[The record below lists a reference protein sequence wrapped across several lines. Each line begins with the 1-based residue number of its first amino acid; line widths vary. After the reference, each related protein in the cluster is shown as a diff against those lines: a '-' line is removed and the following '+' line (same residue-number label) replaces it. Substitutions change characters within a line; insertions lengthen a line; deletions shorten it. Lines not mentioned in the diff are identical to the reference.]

1 LILVKSEV
9 YTMKLRYDFSVM
21 EMDGEY
27 MAVPVGEN
35 AGSFN
40 GMLRM
45 NEVSA
50 EILDLLKEDTTPEA
64 VHRILRERYPD
75 SDDREIGEALT
86 SFLNQLI
93 REGLLIAP

>member
-1 LILVKSEV
+1 
-9 YTMKLRYDFSVM
+9 MKLRYEFSVM

-35 AGSFN
+35 AGNFN

-45 NEVSA
+45 NHVSA

-64 VHRILRERYPD
+64 VHQILRERYPD
-75 SDDREIGEALT
+75 SADREIGEALT
-86 SFLNQLI
+86 AFLNQLI

>member
-1 LILVKSEV
+1 
-9 YTMKLRYDFSVM
+9 MKLRYEFSVM

-75 SDDREIGEALT
+75 SDDREIGEALA

>member
-1 LILVKSEV
+1 
-9 YTMKLRYDFSVM
+9 MKLRYEFSVM

-75 SDDREIGEALT
+75 SDDREIGEALA

-93 REGLLIAP
+93 RDGLLIAP

>member
-1 LILVKSEV
+1 
-9 YTMKLRYDFSVM
+9 MKLRYEFSVM

-50 EILDLLKEDTTPEA
+50 EILDLLKEDTTPDA

>member
-1 LILVKSEV
+1 
-9 YTMKLRYDFSVM
+9 MKLRYELSVM

-27 MAVPVGEN
+27 MAVPVGDGAEH
-35 AGSFN
+35 FN

-45 NEVSA
+45 NDVSA
-50 EILDLLKEDTTPEA
+50 EILNLLKEDTTPEA

-75 SDDREIGEALT
+75 SDDREIGEQLAP
-86 SFLNQLI
+86 FLNQLI

>member
-1 LILVKSEV
+1 V
-9 YTMKLRYDFSVM
+9 KLRYEFSVM

-64 VHRILRERYPD
+64 VHHILRERYPD
-75 SDDREIGEALT
+75 SDDQEIGEALAA
-86 SFLNQLI
+86 FLNQLI

>member
-1 LILVKSEV
+1 
-9 YTMKLRYDFSVM
+9 MKLRYEFSVM

-75 SDDREIGEALT
+75 SDDREIGEVLT
-86 SFLNQLI
+86 GFLNHLI
-93 REGLLIAP
+93 REDLLIAP

>member
-1 LILVKSEV
+1 
-9 YTMKLRYDFSVM
+9 MKLRYEFSVM

-35 AGSFN
+35 AGTFN

-75 SDDREIGEALT
+75 SDDREIGEALAA
-86 SFLNQLI
+86 FLNQLI

>member
-1 LILVKSEV
+1 
-9 YTMKLRYDFSVM
+9 MKLRYEFSVM

-64 VHRILRERYPD
+64 VHRILQERYPD

-86 SFLNQLI
+86 AFLNQLI

>member
-1 LILVKSEV
+1 
-9 YTMKLRYDFSVM
+9 MKLRYEFSVM

-75 SDDREIGEALT
+75 SDDREIGEQLAG
-86 SFLNQLI
+86 FLNQLI

>member
-1 LILVKSEV
+1 
-9 YTMKLRYDFSVM
+9 MKLRYEFSVM

-45 NEVSA
+45 NQVSA

-64 VHRILRERYPD
+64 VHQILRERYPD

-86 SFLNQLI
+86 AFLNQLI

>member
-1 LILVKSEV
+1 
-9 YTMKLRYDFSVM
+9 MKLRYEFSVM

-27 MAVPVGEN
+27 MAVPVSEN
-35 AGSFN
+35 AGSLN

-50 EILDLLKEDTTPEA
+50 EILDLLKDDTTPEA

-75 SDDREIGEALT
+75 SDDREIGEVLT
-86 SFLNQLI
+86 GFLNHLI

>member
-1 LILVKSEV
+1 
-9 YTMKLRYDFSVM
+9 MKLRYDFSVM

-86 SFLNQLI
+86 AFLNQLI

>member
-1 LILVKSEV
+1 
-9 YTMKLRYDFSVM
+9 MKLRYEFSVM

-75 SDDREIGEALT
+75 SDDREIGEALAA
-86 SFLNQLI
+86 FLNQLI

>member
-1 LILVKSEV
+1 
-9 YTMKLRYDFSVM
+9 MKLRYEFSVM

-45 NEVSA
+45 NEASA
-50 EILDLLKEDTTPEA
+50 EVLDLLKEETTPEA

-75 SDDREIGEALT
+75 SDEREIGEAL
-86 SFLNQLI
+86 SAFLNRLI
-93 REGLLIAP
+93 REDILIAP

>member
-1 LILVKSEV
+1 
-9 YTMKLRYDFSVM
+9 MKLRYELSVM

-27 MAVPVGEN
+27 MAVPVGDN
-35 AGSFN
+35 AEQFN

-45 NEVSA
+45 NDVSA
-50 EILDLLKEDTTPEA
+50 EILDLLKENTTPEA

-75 SDDREIGEALT
+75 SDDCEIGEQLAA
-86 SFLNQLI
+86 FLNQLI

>member
-1 LILVKSEV
+1 
-9 YTMKLRYDFSVM
+9 MKLRYEFSVM

-35 AGSFN
+35 AGTFN

-64 VHRILRERYPD
+64 VHQILRERYPD

-86 SFLNQLI
+86 AFLNQLI

>member
-1 LILVKSEV
+1 
-9 YTMKLRYDFSVM
+9 MKLRYEFSVM
-21 EMDGEY
+21 EMDGEF

-35 AGSFN
+35 AGNFN

-64 VHRILRERYPD
+64 VHQILRERYPD
-75 SDDREIGEALT
+75 SDGREIGEALT
-86 SFLNQLI
+86 AFLNQLI

>member
-1 LILVKSEV
+1 
-9 YTMKLRYDFSVM
+9 MKLRYELSVM

-27 MAVPVGEN
+27 MAVPVGED
-35 AGSFN
+35 AELFN

-45 NEVSA
+45 NDVSA

-75 SDDREIGEALT
+75 SDDREIGEQLAP
-86 SFLNQLI
+86 FLNQLI

>member
-1 LILVKSEV
+1 
-9 YTMKLRYDFSVM
+9 MKLRYEFSVM

-35 AGSFN
+35 SEEFN

-45 NEVSA
+45 NNISA
-50 EILDLLKEDTTPEA
+50 EILDLLRENTTPEA

-75 SDDREIGEALT
+75 SDDREIGEAL
-86 SFLNQLI
+86 SAFLNQLI
-93 REGLLIAP
+93 REGLLIVP

>member
-1 LILVKSEV
+1 
-9 YTMKLRYDFSVM
+9 MKLRYEFSVM

-27 MAVPVGEN
+27 MAVPVSEN

>member
-1 LILVKSEV
+1 
-9 YTMKLRYDFSVM
+9 MKLRYEFSVM

-27 MAVPVGEN
+27 MAVPVSEN

-50 EILDLLKEDTTPEA
+50 EILDLLKDDTTPEV

-75 SDDREIGEALT
+75 SDDREIGEVLT
-86 SFLNQLI
+86 GFLNHLI
-93 REGLLIAP
+93 REDLLIAP

>member
-1 LILVKSEV
+1 
-9 YTMKLRYDFSVM
+9 MKLRYELSVM

-50 EILDLLKEDTTPEA
+50 EILDLLKEDTTPDA

-86 SFLNQLI
+86 AFLNQLI

>member
-1 LILVKSEV
+1 
-9 YTMKLRYDFSVM
+9 MKLRYEFSVM

>member
-1 LILVKSEV
+1 
-9 YTMKLRYDFSVM
+9 MKLRYEFSVM

-50 EILDLLKEDTTPEA
+50 EILDLLKENTTPEA

-75 SDDREIGEALT
+75 SDDREIGEALAA
-86 SFLNQLI
+86 FLNQLI

>member
-1 LILVKSEV
+1 
-9 YTMKLRYDFSVM
+9 MKLRYEFSVM

-35 AGSFN
+35 AGTFN

-50 EILDLLKEDTTPEA
+50 EILDLLKEDTTPDA

-75 SDDREIGEALT
+75 SDDREIGEALAA
-86 SFLNQLI
+86 FLNQLI

>member
-1 LILVKSEV
+1 
-9 YTMKLRYDFSVM
+9 MKLRYEFSVM

-50 EILDLLKEDTTPEA
+50 EILDLLMEDTTPEA

-86 SFLNQLI
+86 AFLNQLI

>member
-1 LILVKSEV
+1 
-9 YTMKLRYDFSVM
+9 MKLRYEFSVM

-45 NEVSA
+45 NQVSA

-64 VHRILRERYPD
+64 VHQILRERYPD
-75 SDDREIGEALT
+75 SDDQEIGEALT
-86 SFLNQLI
+86 EFLNQLI

>member
-1 LILVKSEV
+1 
-9 YTMKLRYDFSVM
+9 MKLRYEFSVM

-27 MAVPVGEN
+27 MAVPVGDN
-35 AGSFN
+35 AEQFN

-45 NEVSA
+45 NDVSA
-50 EILDLLKEDTTPEA
+50 GILDLLKEDTTPEE
-64 VHRILRERYPD
+64 VHRILRERYPG

>member
-1 LILVKSEV
+1 
-9 YTMKLRYDFSVM
+9 MKLRYEFSVM

-75 SDDREIGEALT
+75 SDDREIGETLT
-86 SFLNQLI
+86 AFLNQLI

>member
-1 LILVKSEV
+1 
-9 YTMKLRYDFSVM
+9 MKLRYEFSVM

-64 VHRILRERYPD
+64 VHRMLRERYPD

>member
-1 LILVKSEV
+1 
-9 YTMKLRYDFSVM
+9 MKLRYEFSVM

-50 EILDLLKEDTTPEA
+50 EILDLLKEDTTPDA

-75 SDDREIGEALT
+75 SDDREIGEALAA
-86 SFLNQLI
+86 FLNQLI

>member
-1 LILVKSEV
+1 
-9 YTMKLRYDFSVM
+9 MKLRYEFSVM

-50 EILDLLKEDTTPEA
+50 EILDLLKEDTTPDA

-86 SFLNQLI
+86 AFLNQLI